1 MNTLKL
7 TTAFLLMF
15 FCSGIAAQQSTNP
28 TVGQLKKDLIGRRI
42 SDMPNGYHFQ
52 GWYWLVE
59 SMDELAEVK
68 VTKATRSGKDLLY
81 DVHLILQGENNR
93 HEANVQ
99 VTYALDSKKT
109 WRIATIITQ
118 TMKIVRTGRYD
129 KCITAR
135 IKGWSG
141 EYELEIINRCDV
153 SIVVG
158 GVVLPEF
165 GGDWRKF
172 STVVKANETASVGG
186 LFSGSVKDYKI
197 HFIERP

>member
-1 MNTLKL
+1 MNTIKLK
-7 TTAFLLMF
+7 AVCLLLF
-15 FCSGIAAQQSTNP
+15 FGSGIAAQQSTNP
-28 TVGQLKKDLIGRRI
+28 TMGKLKNDLIGRRI

-59 SMDELAEVK
+59 SMNELAEVK
-68 VTKATRSGKDLLY
+68 VTKATRIGKDLLY
-81 DVHLILQGENNR
+81 DVHLILQGENNQ

-99 VTYALDSKKT
+99 VTYALDSKKN
-109 WRIATIITQ
+109 WRIATIITK

-135 IKGWSG
+135 IAGWSG
-141 EYELEIINRCDV
+141 EYELTLTNGCDV
-153 SIVVG
+153 SVVVG

-165 GGDWRKF
+165 GGGWKRF